1 MSLRFTDLSGFGE
14 NFTDLRSNLVLKL
27 RSQVLKYLAPQAL
40 KAVHCETIGI
50 FRSSVHVNIL
60 ILSTQILGS
69 LLSPHQDCFRL
80 SSAISECFLY
90 PLLEKNGR
98 HLGVLFYVNNF
109 NFYEENYR

>member
-14 NFTDLRSNLVLKL
+14 NVTDLRSNLVLKL

-69 LLSPHQDCFRL
+69 LLSEFALLPTRTAFV
-80 SSAISECFLY
+80 FL
-90 PLLEKNGR
+90 PRSLNASCIRFSKRTG
-98 HLGVLFYVNNF
+98 GI
-109 NFYEENYR
+109 

>member
-14 NFTDLRSNLVLKL
+14 NVTDLRSNLVLKL

-69 LLSPHQDCFRL
+69 LLSPPTRTAFV
-80 SSAISECFLY
+80 FL
-90 PLLEKNGR
+90 PRSLNASCTRFSKRTG
-98 HLGVLFYVNNF
+98 GI
-109 NFYEENYR
+109 